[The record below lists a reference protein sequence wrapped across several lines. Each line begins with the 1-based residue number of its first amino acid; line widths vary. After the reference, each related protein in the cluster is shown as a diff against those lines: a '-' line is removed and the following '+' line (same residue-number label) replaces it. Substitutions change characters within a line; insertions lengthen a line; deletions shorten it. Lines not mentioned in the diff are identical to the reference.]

1 MKEIYGIISG
11 MEEIYK
17 KTVNENGICFCNKEE
32 LNMTNPK
39 DFDGERT
46 EFTWIPFY
54 EEIAKKLLEYKNKR
68 SQLIE
73 ILYSSLKEAGL
84 SSSMYKSDETEPLKN
99 IDPLTF
105 IGSFNRGNK
114 REDRIKLANIIA
126 GNLGLKNR
134 LSDNEQFLSIPILNS
149 QKSTLFFKHCPEEDY
164 DKLWNLFEKALSYS
178 FEKQGEFAE
187 SFDLALTVKGTA
199 QSYATMTCYW
209 INPYKILSVD
219 KNNTDLLEE
228 YGIKVPSQLSGKEYL
243 SLLNKVTEKIQDKEI
258 KEKSIPEFSLSA
270 WNNSKQIQGDIK
282 MPEQNNILQYINL
295 LKENRNLILHGAP
308 GTGKTFLAKKIAEG
322 MNAEIGFCQFHPS
335 YDYTDFVEGLRPV
348 KTDDASGI
356 GFERKDGVFKEF
368 CKKAVIASTVSTDN
382 NFFEGLDDNANV
394 WKVSL
399 EGTGDNPTRR
409 DCLANGYI
417 RIGWDEYGD
426 VDFEDFNDYT
436 KGGKTVLKAFVYG
449 MKPGDIVVSCFSEN
463 ETDAIGIITGDYEY
477 REEGGAYP
485 RYRTV
490 KWLVKDIRE
499 NIREKNN
506 NKALTLSSVYKL
518 SISVPDIIEIV
529 KKYLEPK
536 TKSNIQKPFVFII
549 DEINRGELSKIFGEL
564 FFSIDPGYRGLDEN
578 GKQKGIVNTQ
588 YQNLLTGTS
597 DIFANG
603 FFIPENVYII
613 GTMNDIDRSVESMD
627 FAMRR
632 RFIFKE
638 VTAEESAENMNIGE
652 EAKSRM
658 TRMNEAISKTEGL
671 NSSYFIGG
679 SYFLGVTDFDKLW
692 NLKLS
697 SLITEYL
704 RGMDDD
710 NSKYDRIK
718 DAYFGNE
725 TPNN

>member
-126 GNLGLKNR
+126 GKLGLKNR

-258 KEKSIPEFSLSA
+258 KEKSIPEFSLAA
-270 WNNSKQIQGDIK
+270 WNNSKQIQGDTK
-282 MPEQNNILQYINL
+282 MPEQNNISQYINL

-322 MNAEIGFCQFHPS
+322 MNAKIDFCQFHPS

-368 CKKAVIASTVSTDN
+368 CKMAILNQTGVERQGSDNFEEAWKSLVEKLDEVNVIDIPLLSGKGTFPIELNEYGTGLASRTYKTETRDEWIPGKSKFFNKDQLYNIYKGLPGTPAEGHDNYRKAVV
-382 NFFEGLDDNANV
+382 
-394 WKVSL
+394 KKMK
-399 EGTGDNPTRR
+399 
-409 DCLANGYI
+409 
-417 RIGWDEYGD
+417 
-426 VDFEDFNDYT
+426 EDFGLKDY
-436 KGGKTVLKAFVYG
+436 
-449 MKPGDIVVSCFSEN
+449 IE
-463 ETDAIGIITGDYEY
+463 
-477 REEGGAYP
+477 
-485 RYRTV
+485 
-490 KWLVKDIRE
+490 
-499 NIREKNN
+499 
-506 NKALTLSSVYKL
+506 
-518 SISVPDIIEIV
+518 IIEN
-529 KKYLEPK
+529 
-536 TKSNIQKPFVFII
+536 KSDSKNQKPFVFII

-564 FFSIDPGYRGLDEN
+564 FFSIDPGYRGLDED

-638 VTAEESAENMNIGE
+638 VTAEESAENMNLGE

-692 NLKLS
+692 DLKLS

>member
-1 MKEIYGIISG
+1 MKEVYGIISG

-126 GNLGLKNR
+126 GKLGLKNR

-209 INPYKILSVD
+209 INPYKILSAD

-258 KEKSIPEFSLSA
+258 KEKSIPEFSLAA
-270 WNNSKQIQGDIK
+270 WNNSKQIQGDTK
-282 MPEQNNILQYINL
+282 MPEQNNISQYINL

-322 MNAEIGFCQFHPS
+322 MNAKIGFCQFHPS

-368 CKKAVIASTVSTDN
+368 CKMAILNQTGVERQGSDNFEEAWKSLVEKLDEVNVIDIPLLSGKGTFPIELNEYGTGLASRTYKTETRDEWIPGKSKFFNKDQLYNIYKGLPGTPAEGHDNYRKAVV
-382 NFFEGLDDNANV
+382 
-394 WKVSL
+394 KKMK
-399 EGTGDNPTRR
+399 
-409 DCLANGYI
+409 
-417 RIGWDEYGD
+417 
-426 VDFEDFNDYT
+426 EDFGLKDY
-436 KGGKTVLKAFVYG
+436 
-449 MKPGDIVVSCFSEN
+449 IE
-463 ETDAIGIITGDYEY
+463 
-477 REEGGAYP
+477 
-485 RYRTV
+485 
-490 KWLVKDIRE
+490 
-499 NIREKNN
+499 
-506 NKALTLSSVYKL
+506 
-518 SISVPDIIEIV
+518 IIEN
-529 KKYLEPK
+529 
-536 TKSNIQKPFVFII
+536 KSDSKNQKPFVFII

-564 FFSIDPGYRGLDEN
+564 FFSIDPGYRGLDED

-638 VTAEESAENMNIGE
+638 VTAEESAENMNLGE

-692 NLKLS
+692 DLKLS

>member
-17 KTVNENGICFCNKEE
+17 KIVNENGICFCNKEE

-126 GNLGLKNR
+126 GKLGLKNR

-258 KEKSIPEFSLSA
+258 KEKSIPEFSLAA
-270 WNNSKQIQGDIK
+270 WNNSKQIQGDTK
-282 MPEQNNILQYINL
+282 MPEQNNISQYINL

-322 MNAEIGFCQFHPS
+322 MNAKIGFCQFHPS

-368 CKKAVIASTVSTDN
+368 CKMAILNQTGVERQGSDNFEEAWKSLVEKLDEVNVIDIPLLSGKGTFPIELNEYGTGLASRTYKTETRDEWIPGKSKFFNKDQLYNIYKRLPGTPAEGHDNYRKAVV
-382 NFFEGLDDNANV
+382 
-394 WKVSL
+394 KKMK
-399 EGTGDNPTRR
+399 
-409 DCLANGYI
+409 
-417 RIGWDEYGD
+417 
-426 VDFEDFNDYT
+426 EDFGLKDY
-436 KGGKTVLKAFVYG
+436 
-449 MKPGDIVVSCFSEN
+449 IE
-463 ETDAIGIITGDYEY
+463 
-477 REEGGAYP
+477 
-485 RYRTV
+485 
-490 KWLVKDIRE
+490 
-499 NIREKNN
+499 
-506 NKALTLSSVYKL
+506 
-518 SISVPDIIEIV
+518 IIEN
-529 KKYLEPK
+529 
-536 TKSNIQKPFVFII
+536 KSDSKNQKPFVFII

-564 FFSIDPGYRGLDEN
+564 FFSIDPGYRGLDED

-638 VTAEESAENMNIGE
+638 VTAEESAENMNLGE

-692 NLKLS
+692 DLKLS

>member
-17 KTVNENGICFCNKEE
+17 KTVNENGICFCNEEE
-32 LNMTNPK
+32 LNMTNPE
-39 DFDGERT
+39 DFRGERT

-126 GNLGLKNR
+126 GKLGLKNG

-219 KNNTDLLEE
+219 KNNTDLLSE
-228 YGIKVPSQLSGKEYL
+228 YGIKVPTQLSGKEYI
-243 SLLNKVTEKIQDKEI
+243 SILNQLKSKMSNKEI
-258 KEKSIPEFSLSA
+258 KEKSIPEFSLAA
-270 WNNSKQIQGDIK
+270 WNNTKQIQGDTK
-282 MPEQNNILQYINL
+282 MPEQNNISQYINL

-308 GTGKTFLAKKIAEG
+308 GTGKTFLAKKIAEA

-368 CKKAVIASTVSTDN
+368 CKKAILNQTGVERQGSDN
-382 NFFEGLDDNANV
+382 FEEAWGKL
-394 WKVSL
+394 L
-399 EGTGDNPTRR
+399 E
-409 DCLANGYI
+409 YI
-417 RIGWDEYGD
+417 RSEMS
-426 VDFEDFNDYT
+426 E
-436 KGGKTVLKAFVYG
+436 GK
-449 MKPGDIVVSCFSEN
+449 
-463 ETDAIGIITGDYEY
+463 
-477 REEGGAYP
+477 
-485 RYRTV
+485 
-490 KWLVKDIRE
+490 LVKIGNWDYS
-499 NIREKNN
+499 
-506 NKALTLSSVYKL
+506 LSSKDSLKYQ
-518 SISVPDIIEIV
+518 SVG
-529 KKYLEPK
+529 
-536 TKSNIQKPFVFII
+536 TKSNYSFTITKENVYLAYQNKKGRPSGLFQKEMIDIVTFMKERFTLTPYSENNIKQEKNFVFII

-564 FFSIDPGYRGLDEN
+564 FFSIDPGYRGSKGKVKTQYANMLDE
-578 GKQKGIVNTQ
+578 
-588 YQNLLTGTS
+588 
-597 DIFANG
+597 ANEFDDVLG
-603 FFIPENVYII
+603 VRDDYGWFFIPENVYII

-638 VTAEESAENMNIGE
+638 VTAEESAENMNLGE

-692 NLKLS
+692 DLKLS

>member
-1 MKEIYGIISG
+1 

-17 KTVNENGICFCNKEE
+17 KIVNENGICFCNKEE

-126 GNLGLKNR
+126 GKLGLKNR

-258 KEKSIPEFSLSA
+258 KEKSIPEFSLAA
-270 WNNSKQIQGDIK
+270 WNNSKQIQGDTK
-282 MPEQNNILQYINL
+282 MPEQNNISQYINL

-322 MNAEIGFCQFHPS
+322 MNAKIGFCQFHPS

-368 CKKAVIASTVSTDN
+368 CKMAILNQTGVERQGADNFEEAWKSLVEKLDEVNVIDIPLLSGKGTFPIELNEYGTGLASRTYKTETRDEWIPGKSKFFNKDQLYNIYKGLPGTPAEGHDNYRKAVV
-382 NFFEGLDDNANV
+382 
-394 WKVSL
+394 KKMK
-399 EGTGDNPTRR
+399 
-409 DCLANGYI
+409 
-417 RIGWDEYGD
+417 
-426 VDFEDFNDYT
+426 EDFGLKDY
-436 KGGKTVLKAFVYG
+436 
-449 MKPGDIVVSCFSEN
+449 IE
-463 ETDAIGIITGDYEY
+463 
-477 REEGGAYP
+477 
-485 RYRTV
+485 
-490 KWLVKDIRE
+490 
-499 NIREKNN
+499 
-506 NKALTLSSVYKL
+506 
-518 SISVPDIIEIV
+518 IIEN
-529 KKYLEPK
+529 
-536 TKSNIQKPFVFII
+536 KSDSKNQKPFVFII

-564 FFSIDPGYRGLDEN
+564 FFSIDPGYRGLDED

-638 VTAEESAENMNIGE
+638 VTAEESAENMNLGE

>member
-1 MKEIYGIISG
+1 

-17 KTVNENGICFCNKEE
+17 KIVNENGICFCNKEE

-46 EFTWIPFY
+46 EFTWILFY

-126 GNLGLKNR
+126 GKLGLKNR

-258 KEKSIPEFSLSA
+258 KEKSIPEFSLAA
-270 WNNSKQIQGDIK
+270 WNNSKQIQGDTK
-282 MPEQNNILQYINL
+282 MPEQNNISQYINL

-322 MNAEIGFCQFHPS
+322 MNAKIGFCQFHPS

-368 CKKAVIASTVSTDN
+368 CKMAILNQTGVERQGSDNFEEAWKSLVEKLDEVNVIDIPLLSGKGTFPIELNEYGTGLASRTYKTETRDEWIPGKSKFFNKDQLYNIYKGLPGTPAEGHDNYRKAVV
-382 NFFEGLDDNANV
+382 
-394 WKVSL
+394 KKMK
-399 EGTGDNPTRR
+399 
-409 DCLANGYI
+409 
-417 RIGWDEYGD
+417 
-426 VDFEDFNDYT
+426 EDFGLKDY
-436 KGGKTVLKAFVYG
+436 
-449 MKPGDIVVSCFSEN
+449 IE
-463 ETDAIGIITGDYEY
+463 
-477 REEGGAYP
+477 
-485 RYRTV
+485 
-490 KWLVKDIRE
+490 
-499 NIREKNN
+499 
-506 NKALTLSSVYKL
+506 
-518 SISVPDIIEIV
+518 IIEN
-529 KKYLEPK
+529 
-536 TKSNIQKPFVFII
+536 KSDSKNQKPFVFII

-564 FFSIDPGYRGLDEN
+564 FFSIDPGYRGLDED

-638 VTAEESAENMNIGE
+638 VTAEESAENMNLGE

-692 NLKLS
+692 DLKLS

>member
-1 MKEIYGIISG
+1 

-17 KTVNENGICFCNKEE
+17 KIVNENGICFCNKEE

-126 GNLGLKNR
+126 GKLGLKNR

-258 KEKSIPEFSLSA
+258 KEKSIPEFSLAA
-270 WNNSKQIQGDIK
+270 WNNSKQIQGDTK
-282 MPEQNNILQYINL
+282 MPEQNNISQYINL

-322 MNAEIGFCQFHPS
+322 MNAKIGFCQFHPS

-368 CKKAVIASTVSTDN
+368 CKMAILNQTGVERQGSDNFEEAWKSLVEKLDEVNVIDIPLLSGKGTFPIELNEYGTGLASRTYKTETRDEWIPGKSKFFNKDQLYNIYKGLPGTPAEGHDNYRKAVV
-382 NFFEGLDDNANV
+382 
-394 WKVSL
+394 KKMK
-399 EGTGDNPTRR
+399 
-409 DCLANGYI
+409 
-417 RIGWDEYGD
+417 
-426 VDFEDFNDYT
+426 EDFGLKDY
-436 KGGKTVLKAFVYG
+436 
-449 MKPGDIVVSCFSEN
+449 IE
-463 ETDAIGIITGDYEY
+463 
-477 REEGGAYP
+477 
-485 RYRTV
+485 
-490 KWLVKDIRE
+490 
-499 NIREKNN
+499 
-506 NKALTLSSVYKL
+506 
-518 SISVPDIIEIV
+518 IIEN
-529 KKYLEPK
+529 
-536 TKSNIQKPFVFII
+536 KSDSKNQKPFVFII

-564 FFSIDPGYRGLDEN
+564 FFSIDPGYRGLDED

-638 VTAEESAENMNIGE
+638 VTAEESAENMNLGE

-679 SYFLGVTDFDKLW
+679 SYFLGVTDFEKLW

>member
-1 MKEIYGIISG
+1 

-126 GNLGLKNR
+126 GKLGLKNR

-258 KEKSIPEFSLSA
+258 KEKSIPEFSLAA
-270 WNNSKQIQGDIK
+270 WNNSKQIQGDTK
-282 MPEQNNILQYINL
+282 MPEQNNISQYINL

-322 MNAEIGFCQFHPS
+322 MNAKIGFCQFHPS

-368 CKKAVIASTVSTDN
+368 CKMAILNQTGVERQVSDNFEEAWKSLVEKLDEVNVIDIPLLSGKGTFPIELNEYGTGLASRTYKTETRDEWIPGKSKFFNKDQLYNIYKGLPGTPAEGHDNYRKAVV
-382 NFFEGLDDNANV
+382 
-394 WKVSL
+394 KKMK
-399 EGTGDNPTRR
+399 
-409 DCLANGYI
+409 
-417 RIGWDEYGD
+417 
-426 VDFEDFNDYT
+426 EDFGLKDY
-436 KGGKTVLKAFVYG
+436 
-449 MKPGDIVVSCFSEN
+449 IE
-463 ETDAIGIITGDYEY
+463 
-477 REEGGAYP
+477 
-485 RYRTV
+485 
-490 KWLVKDIRE
+490 
-499 NIREKNN
+499 
-506 NKALTLSSVYKL
+506 
-518 SISVPDIIEIV
+518 IIEN
-529 KKYLEPK
+529 
-536 TKSNIQKPFVFII
+536 KSDSKNQKPFVFII

-564 FFSIDPGYRGLDEN
+564 FFSIDPGYRGLDED

-638 VTAEESAENMNIGE
+638 VTAEESAENMNLGE

-692 NLKLS
+692 DLKLS

>member
-1 MKEIYGIISG
+1 

-126 GNLGLKNR
+126 GKLGLKNR

-258 KEKSIPEFSLSA
+258 KEKSIPEFSLAA
-270 WNNSKQIQGDIK
+270 WNNSKQIQGDTK
-282 MPEQNNILQYINL
+282 MPEQNNISQYINL

-322 MNAEIGFCQFHPS
+322 MNAKIGFCQFHPS

-368 CKKAVIASTVSTDN
+368 CKMAILNQTGVERQGSDNFEEAWKSLVEKLDEVNVIDIPLLSGKGTFPIELNEYGTGLASRTYKTETRDEWIPRKSKFFNKDQLYNIYKGLPGTPAEGHDNYRKAVV
-382 NFFEGLDDNANV
+382 
-394 WKVSL
+394 KKMK
-399 EGTGDNPTRR
+399 
-409 DCLANGYI
+409 
-417 RIGWDEYGD
+417 
-426 VDFEDFNDYT
+426 EDFGLKDY
-436 KGGKTVLKAFVYG
+436 
-449 MKPGDIVVSCFSEN
+449 IE
-463 ETDAIGIITGDYEY
+463 
-477 REEGGAYP
+477 
-485 RYRTV
+485 
-490 KWLVKDIRE
+490 
-499 NIREKNN
+499 
-506 NKALTLSSVYKL
+506 
-518 SISVPDIIEIV
+518 IIEN
-529 KKYLEPK
+529 
-536 TKSNIQKPFVFII
+536 KSDSKNQKPFVFII

>member
-1 MKEIYGIISG
+1 MKEVYGIISG

-126 GNLGLKNR
+126 GKLGLKNR

-258 KEKSIPEFSLSA
+258 KEKSIPEFSLAA
-270 WNNSKQIQGDIK
+270 WNNSKQIQGDTK

-322 MNAEIGFCQFHPS
+322 MNAKIGFCQFHPS

-368 CKKAVIASTVSTDN
+368 CKMAILNQTGVERQGSDNFEEAWKSLVEKLDEVNVIDIPLLSGKGTFPIELNEYGTGLASRTYKTETRDEWIPGKSKFFNKDQLYNIYKGLPGTPAEGHDNYRKAVV
-382 NFFEGLDDNANV
+382 
-394 WKVSL
+394 KKMK
-399 EGTGDNPTRR
+399 
-409 DCLANGYI
+409 
-417 RIGWDEYGD
+417 
-426 VDFEDFNDYT
+426 EDFGLKDY
-436 KGGKTVLKAFVYG
+436 
-449 MKPGDIVVSCFSEN
+449 IE
-463 ETDAIGIITGDYEY
+463 
-477 REEGGAYP
+477 
-485 RYRTV
+485 
-490 KWLVKDIRE
+490 
-499 NIREKNN
+499 
-506 NKALTLSSVYKL
+506 
-518 SISVPDIIEIV
+518 IIEN
-529 KKYLEPK
+529 
-536 TKSNIQKPFVFII
+536 KSDSKNQKPFVFII

-564 FFSIDPGYRGLDEN
+564 FFSIDPGYRGLDED

-638 VTAEESAENMNIGE
+638 VTAEESAENMNLGE

-692 NLKLS
+692 DLKLS

>member
-17 KTVNENGICFCNKEE
+17 KIVNENGICFCNKEE

-126 GNLGLKNR
+126 GKLGLKNR

-243 SLLNKVTEKIQDKEI
+243 SLLNKVTEKIQDNEI
-258 KEKSIPEFSLSA
+258 KEKSIPEFSLAA
-270 WNNSKQIQGDIK
+270 WNNTKQIQGDTK
-282 MPEQNNILQYINL
+282 MPEQNNISQYINL

-322 MNAEIGFCQFHPS
+322 MNAKIGFCQFHPS

-368 CKKAVIASTVSTDN
+368 CKMAILNQTGVERQGSDNFEEAWKSLVEKLDEVNVIDIPLLSGKGTFPIELNEYGTGLASRTYKTETRDEWIPGKSKFFNKDQLYNIYKGLPGTPAEGHDNYRKAVV
-382 NFFEGLDDNANV
+382 
-394 WKVSL
+394 KKMK
-399 EGTGDNPTRR
+399 
-409 DCLANGYI
+409 
-417 RIGWDEYGD
+417 
-426 VDFEDFNDYT
+426 EDFGLKDY
-436 KGGKTVLKAFVYG
+436 
-449 MKPGDIVVSCFSEN
+449 IE
-463 ETDAIGIITGDYEY
+463 
-477 REEGGAYP
+477 
-485 RYRTV
+485 
-490 KWLVKDIRE
+490 
-499 NIREKNN
+499 
-506 NKALTLSSVYKL
+506 
-518 SISVPDIIEIV
+518 IIEN
-529 KKYLEPK
+529 
-536 TKSNIQKPFVFII
+536 KSDSKNQKPFVFII

-564 FFSIDPGYRGLDEN
+564 FFSIDPGYRGLDED

-638 VTAEESAENMNIGE
+638 VTAEESAENMNLGE

-692 NLKLS
+692 DLKLS

>member
-17 KTVNENGICFCNKEE
+17 KIVNENGICFCNKEE

-126 GNLGLKNR
+126 GKLGLKNR

-258 KEKSIPEFSLSA
+258 KEKSIPEFSLAA
-270 WNNSKQIQGDIK
+270 WNNSKQIQGDTK
-282 MPEQNNILQYINL
+282 MPEQNNISQYINL

-322 MNAEIGFCQFHPS
+322 MNAKIGFCQFHPS

-368 CKKAVIASTVSTDN
+368 CKMAILNQTGVERQGSDNFEEAWKSLVEKLDEVNVIDIPLLSGKGTFPIELNEYGTGLASRTYKTETRDEWIPGKSKFFNKDQLYNIYKGLPGTPAEGHDNYRKAVV
-382 NFFEGLDDNANV
+382 
-394 WKVSL
+394 KKMK
-399 EGTGDNPTRR
+399 
-409 DCLANGYI
+409 
-417 RIGWDEYGD
+417 
-426 VDFEDFNDYT
+426 EDFGLKDY
-436 KGGKTVLKAFVYG
+436 
-449 MKPGDIVVSCFSEN
+449 IE
-463 ETDAIGIITGDYEY
+463 
-477 REEGGAYP
+477 
-485 RYRTV
+485 
-490 KWLVKDIRE
+490 
-499 NIREKNN
+499 
-506 NKALTLSSVYKL
+506 
-518 SISVPDIIEIV
+518 IIEN
-529 KKYLEPK
+529 
-536 TKSNIQKPFVFII
+536 KSDSKNQKPFVFII

-564 FFSIDPGYRGLDEN
+564 FFSIDPGYRGLDED

>member
-17 KTVNENGICFCNKEE
+17 KIVNENGICFCNKEE

-126 GNLGLKNR
+126 GKLGLKNR

-258 KEKSIPEFSLSA
+258 KEKSIPEFSLAA
-270 WNNSKQIQGDIK
+270 WNNSKQIQGDTK
-282 MPEQNNILQYINL
+282 MPEQNNISQYINL

-322 MNAEIGFCQFHPS
+322 MNAKIGFCQFHPS

-368 CKKAVIASTVSTDN
+368 CKMAILNQTGVERQGSDN
-382 NFFEGLDDNANV
+382 FEEAWGKL
-394 WKVSL
+394 L
-399 EGTGDNPTRR
+399 E
-409 DCLANGYI
+409 YI
-417 RIGWDEYGD
+417 RSEMS
-426 VDFEDFNDYT
+426 E
-436 KGGKTVLKAFVYG
+436 GK
-449 MKPGDIVVSCFSEN
+449 
-463 ETDAIGIITGDYEY
+463 
-477 REEGGAYP
+477 
-485 RYRTV
+485 
-490 KWLVKDIRE
+490 LVKIGNWDYS
-499 NIREKNN
+499 
-506 NKALTLSSVYKL
+506 LSSKDSLKYQ
-518 SISVPDIIEIV
+518 SVG
-529 KKYLEPK
+529 
-536 TKSNIQKPFVFII
+536 TKSNYSFTITKENVYLAYQNKKGRPSGLFQKEMIDIVTFMKERFTLTPYSENNIKQEKNFVFII

-564 FFSIDPGYRGLDEN
+564 FFSIDPGYRGSKGKVKTQYANMLDE
-578 GKQKGIVNTQ
+578 
-588 YQNLLTGTS
+588 
-597 DIFANG
+597 ANEFDDVLG
-603 FFIPENVYII
+603 VRDDYGWFFIPENVYII

-638 VTAEESAENMNIGE
+638 VTAEESAENMNLGE

>member
-1 MKEIYGIISG
+1 

-126 GNLGLKNR
+126 GKLGLKNR

-258 KEKSIPEFSLSA
+258 KEKSIPEFSLAA
-270 WNNSKQIQGDIK
+270 WNNSKQIQGDTK
-282 MPEQNNILQYINL
+282 MPEQNNISQYINL

-322 MNAEIGFCQFHPS
+322 MNAKIGFCQFHPS

-368 CKKAVIASTVSTDN
+368 CKMAILNQTGVERQGSDN
-382 NFFEGLDDNANV
+382 F
-394 WKVSL
+394 
-399 EGTGDNPTRR
+399 
-409 DCLANGYI
+409 
-417 RIGWDEYGD
+417 
-426 VDFEDFNDYT
+426 
-436 KGGKTVLKAFVYG
+436 
-449 MKPGDIVVSCFSEN
+449 
-463 ETDAIGIITGDYEY
+463 
-477 REEGGAYP
+477 
-485 RYRTV
+485 
-490 KWLVKDIRE
+490 
-499 NIREKNN
+499 
-506 NKALTLSSVYKL
+506 
-518 SISVPDIIEIV
+518 
-529 KKYLEPK
+529 
-536 TKSNIQKPFVFII
+536 
-549 DEINRGELSKIFGEL
+549 
-564 FFSIDPGYRGLDEN
+564 
-578 GKQKGIVNTQ
+578 
-588 YQNLLTGTS
+588 
-597 DIFANG
+597 
-603 FFIPENVYII
+603 
-613 GTMNDIDRSVESMD
+613 
-627 FAMRR
+627 
-632 RFIFKE
+632 
-638 VTAEESAENMNIGE
+638 E
-652 EAKSRM
+652 EA
-658 TRMNEAISKTEGL
+658 
-671 NSSYFIGG
+671 
-679 SYFLGVTDFDKLW
+679 W
-692 NLKLS
+692 N
-697 SLITEYL
+697 
-704 RGMDDD
+704 GD
-710 NSKYDRIK
+710 
-718 DAYFGNE
+718 
-725 TPNN
+725 

>member
-17 KTVNENGICFCNKEE
+17 KIVNENGICFCNKEE

-126 GNLGLKNR
+126 GKLGLKNR

-258 KEKSIPEFSLSA
+258 KEKSIPEFSLAA
-270 WNNSKQIQGDIK
+270 WNNSKQIQGDTK
-282 MPEQNNILQYINL
+282 MPEQNNISQYINL

-322 MNAEIGFCQFHPS
+322 MNAKIGFCQFHPS

-368 CKKAVIASTVSTDN
+368 CKMAILNQTGVERQGSDNFEEAWKSLVEKLDEVNVIDIPLLSGKGTFPIELNEYGTGLASRTYKTETRDEWIPGKSKFFNKDQLYNIYKGLPGTPAEGHDNYRKAVV
-382 NFFEGLDDNANV
+382 
-394 WKVSL
+394 KKMK
-399 EGTGDNPTRR
+399 
-409 DCLANGYI
+409 
-417 RIGWDEYGD
+417 
-426 VDFEDFNDYT
+426 EDFGLKDY
-436 KGGKTVLKAFVYG
+436 
-449 MKPGDIVVSCFSEN
+449 IE
-463 ETDAIGIITGDYEY
+463 
-477 REEGGAYP
+477 
-485 RYRTV
+485 
-490 KWLVKDIRE
+490 
-499 NIREKNN
+499 
-506 NKALTLSSVYKL
+506 
-518 SISVPDIIEIV
+518 IIEN
-529 KKYLEPK
+529 
-536 TKSNIQKPFVFII
+536 KSDSKNQKPFVFII

-564 FFSIDPGYRGLDEN
+564 FFSIDPGYRGLDED

-638 VTAEESAENMNIGE
+638 VTAEESAENMNLGE

-679 SYFLGVTDFDKLW
+679 SYFLGVPDFDKLW
-692 NLKLS
+692 DLKLS

>member
-17 KTVNENGICFCNKEE
+17 KIVNENGICFCNKEE

-126 GNLGLKNR
+126 GKLGLKNR

-243 SLLNKVTEKIQDKEI
+243 SLLNKVTEKIQDNEI

-322 MNAEIGFCQFHPS
+322 MNAKIGFCQFHPS

-368 CKKAVIASTVSTDN
+368 CKMAILNQTGVERQGSDN
-382 NFFEGLDDNANV
+382 FEEAWGKL
-394 WKVSL
+394 L
-399 EGTGDNPTRR
+399 E
-409 DCLANGYI
+409 YI
-417 RIGWDEYGD
+417 RSEMS
-426 VDFEDFNDYT
+426 E
-436 KGGKTVLKAFVYG
+436 GK
-449 MKPGDIVVSCFSEN
+449 
-463 ETDAIGIITGDYEY
+463 
-477 REEGGAYP
+477 
-485 RYRTV
+485 
-490 KWLVKDIRE
+490 LVKIGNWDYS
-499 NIREKNN
+499 
-506 NKALTLSSVYKL
+506 LSSKDSLKYQ
-518 SISVPDIIEIV
+518 SVG
-529 KKYLEPK
+529 
-536 TKSNIQKPFVFII
+536 TKSNYSFTITKENVYLAYQNKKGRPSGLFQKEMIDIVTFMKERFTLTPYSENNIKQEKNFVFII

-564 FFSIDPGYRGLDEN
+564 FFSIDPGYRGSKGKVKTQYANMLDE
-578 GKQKGIVNTQ
+578 
-588 YQNLLTGTS
+588 
-597 DIFANG
+597 ANEFDDVLG
-603 FFIPENVYII
+603 VRDDYGWFFIPENVYII

-638 VTAEESAENMNIGE
+638 VTAEESAENMNLGE

-692 NLKLS
+692 DLKLS

>member
-1 MKEIYGIISG
+1 

-126 GNLGLKNR
+126 GKLGLKNR

-209 INPYKILSVD
+209 INPYKILSAD

-258 KEKSIPEFSLSA
+258 KEKSIPEFSLAA
-270 WNNSKQIQGDIK
+270 WNNSKQIQGDTK
-282 MPEQNNILQYINL
+282 MPEQNNISQYINL

-322 MNAEIGFCQFHPS
+322 MNAKIGFCQFHPS

-368 CKKAVIASTVSTDN
+368 CKMAILNQTGVERQGSDNFEEAWKSLVEKLDEVNVIDIPLLSGKGTFPIELNEYGTGLASRTYKTETRDEWIPGKSKFFNKDQLYNIYKGLPGTPAEGHDNYRKAVV
-382 NFFEGLDDNANV
+382 
-394 WKVSL
+394 KKMK
-399 EGTGDNPTRR
+399 
-409 DCLANGYI
+409 
-417 RIGWDEYGD
+417 
-426 VDFEDFNDYT
+426 EDFGLKDY
-436 KGGKTVLKAFVYG
+436 
-449 MKPGDIVVSCFSEN
+449 IE
-463 ETDAIGIITGDYEY
+463 
-477 REEGGAYP
+477 
-485 RYRTV
+485 
-490 KWLVKDIRE
+490 
-499 NIREKNN
+499 
-506 NKALTLSSVYKL
+506 
-518 SISVPDIIEIV
+518 IIEN
-529 KKYLEPK
+529 
-536 TKSNIQKPFVFII
+536 KSDSKNQKPFVFII

-564 FFSIDPGYRGLDEN
+564 FFSIDPGYRGLDED

-638 VTAEESAENMNIGE
+638 VTAEESAENMNLGE

-692 NLKLS
+692 DLKLS

>member
-1 MKEIYGIISG
+1 

-17 KTVNENGICFCNKEE
+17 KIVNENGICFCNKEE

-126 GNLGLKNR
+126 GKLGLKNR

-258 KEKSIPEFSLSA
+258 KEKSIPEFSLAA
-270 WNNSKQIQGDIK
+270 WNNSKQIQGDTK
-282 MPEQNNILQYINL
+282 MPEQNNISQYINL

-322 MNAEIGFCQFHPS
+322 MNAKIGFCQFHPS

-368 CKKAVIASTVSTDN
+368 CKMAILNQTGVERQGSDN
-382 NFFEGLDDNANV
+382 FEEAWGKL
-394 WKVSL
+394 L
-399 EGTGDNPTRR
+399 E
-409 DCLANGYI
+409 YI
-417 RIGWDEYGD
+417 RSEMS
-426 VDFEDFNDYT
+426 E
-436 KGGKTVLKAFVYG
+436 GK
-449 MKPGDIVVSCFSEN
+449 
-463 ETDAIGIITGDYEY
+463 
-477 REEGGAYP
+477 
-485 RYRTV
+485 
-490 KWLVKDIRE
+490 LVKIGNWDYS
-499 NIREKNN
+499 
-506 NKALTLSSVYKL
+506 LSSKDSLKYQ
-518 SISVPDIIEIV
+518 SVG
-529 KKYLEPK
+529 
-536 TKSNIQKPFVFII
+536 TKSNYSFTITKENVYLAYQNKKGRPSGLFQKEMIDIVTFMKERFTLTPYSENNIKQEKNFVFII

-564 FFSIDPGYRGLDEN
+564 FFSIDPGYRGSKGKVKTQYANMLDE
-578 GKQKGIVNTQ
+578 
-588 YQNLLTGTS
+588 
-597 DIFANG
+597 ANEFDDVLG
-603 FFIPENVYII
+603 VRDDYGWFFIPENVYII

-638 VTAEESAENMNIGE
+638 VTAEESAENMNLGE

>member
-126 GNLGLKNR
+126 GKLGLKNR

-258 KEKSIPEFSLSA
+258 KEKSIPEFSLAA
-270 WNNSKQIQGDIK
+270 WNNSKQIQGDTK
-282 MPEQNNILQYINL
+282 MPEQKNISQYINL

-322 MNAEIGFCQFHPS
+322 MNAKIGFCQFHPS

-368 CKKAVIASTVSTDN
+368 CKKAILNQTGVEKQGSDNFEEAWKSLVEKLDEVNVIDIPLLSGKGTFPIELN
-382 NFFEGLDDNANV
+382 EY
-394 WKVSL
+394 
-399 EGTGDNPTRR
+399 GTGLASRTYKTETRDEWIPGKSKFFNKDQLYNIYKGLPGTPAEGHDNYRK
-409 DCLANGYI
+409 A
-417 RIGWDEYGD
+417 
-426 VDFEDFNDYT
+426 VVKKMKEDFGLKDY
-436 KGGKTVLKAFVYG
+436 
-449 MKPGDIVVSCFSEN
+449 IE
-463 ETDAIGIITGDYEY
+463 
-477 REEGGAYP
+477 
-485 RYRTV
+485 
-490 KWLVKDIRE
+490 
-499 NIREKNN
+499 
-506 NKALTLSSVYKL
+506 
-518 SISVPDIIEIV
+518 IIEN
-529 KKYLEPK
+529 
-536 TKSNIQKPFVFII
+536 KSDSKNQKPFVFII

-564 FFSIDPGYRGLDEN
+564 FFSIDPGYRGLDED

-638 VTAEESAENMNIGE
+638 VTAEESAENMNLGE

-692 NLKLS
+692 DLKLS

-704 RGMDDD
+704 RGMDND

>member
-126 GNLGLKNR
+126 GKLGLKNR

-258 KEKSIPEFSLSA
+258 KEKSIPEFSLAA
-270 WNNSKQIQGDIK
+270 WNNSKQIQGDTK
-282 MPEQNNILQYINL
+282 MPEQNNISQYINL

-322 MNAEIGFCQFHPS
+322 MNAKIGFCQFHPS

-368 CKKAVIASTVSTDN
+368 CKMAILNQTGVERQGSDNFEEAWKSLVEKLDEVNVIDIPLLSGKGTFPIELNEYGTGLASRTYKTETRDEWIPGKSKFFNKDQLYNIYKGLPGTPAEGHDNYRKAVV
-382 NFFEGLDDNANV
+382 
-394 WKVSL
+394 KKMK
-399 EGTGDNPTRR
+399 
-409 DCLANGYI
+409 
-417 RIGWDEYGD
+417 
-426 VDFEDFNDYT
+426 EDFGLKDY
-436 KGGKTVLKAFVYG
+436 
-449 MKPGDIVVSCFSEN
+449 IE
-463 ETDAIGIITGDYEY
+463 
-477 REEGGAYP
+477 
-485 RYRTV
+485 
-490 KWLVKDIRE
+490 
-499 NIREKNN
+499 
-506 NKALTLSSVYKL
+506 
-518 SISVPDIIEIV
+518 IIEN
-529 KKYLEPK
+529 
-536 TKSNIQKPFVFII
+536 KSDSKNQKPFVFII

-564 FFSIDPGYRGLDEN
+564 FFSIDPGYRGLDED

-638 VTAEESAENMNIGE
+638 VTAEESAENMNLGE

-692 NLKLS
+692 DLKLS

>member
-1 MKEIYGIISG
+1 

-126 GNLGLKNR
+126 GKLGLKNR

-258 KEKSIPEFSLSA
+258 KEKSIPEFSLAA
-270 WNNSKQIQGDIK
+270 WNNSKQIQGDTK
-282 MPEQNNILQYINL
+282 MPEQNNISQYINL

-322 MNAEIGFCQFHPS
+322 MNAKIGFCQFHPS

-368 CKKAVIASTVSTDN
+368 CKMAILNQTGVERQGSDNFEEAWKSLVEKLDEVNVIDIPLLSGKGTFPIELNEYGTGLASRTYKTETRDEWIPGKSKFFNKDQLYNIYKGLPGTPAEGHDNYWKAVV
-382 NFFEGLDDNANV
+382 
-394 WKVSL
+394 KKMK
-399 EGTGDNPTRR
+399 
-409 DCLANGYI
+409 
-417 RIGWDEYGD
+417 
-426 VDFEDFNDYT
+426 EDFGLKDY
-436 KGGKTVLKAFVYG
+436 
-449 MKPGDIVVSCFSEN
+449 IE
-463 ETDAIGIITGDYEY
+463 
-477 REEGGAYP
+477 
-485 RYRTV
+485 
-490 KWLVKDIRE
+490 
-499 NIREKNN
+499 
-506 NKALTLSSVYKL
+506 
-518 SISVPDIIEIV
+518 IIEN
-529 KKYLEPK
+529 
-536 TKSNIQKPFVFII
+536 KSDSKNQKPFVFII

-564 FFSIDPGYRGLDEN
+564 FFSIDPGYRGLDED

-638 VTAEESAENMNIGE
+638 VTAEESAENMNLGE

-692 NLKLS
+692 DLKLS

>member
-1 MKEIYGIISG
+1 

-17 KTVNENGICFCNKEE
+17 KIVNENGICFCNKEE

-126 GNLGLKNR
+126 GKLGLKNR

-258 KEKSIPEFSLSA
+258 KEKSIPEFSLAA
-270 WNNSKQIQGDIK
+270 WNNSKQIQGDTK
-282 MPEQNNILQYINL
+282 MPEQNNISQYINL

-322 MNAEIGFCQFHPS
+322 MNAKIGFCQFHPS

-368 CKKAVIASTVSTDN
+368 CKKAILNQTGVEKQGSDNFEEAWKSLVEKLDEVNVIDIPLLSGKGTFPIELN
-382 NFFEGLDDNANV
+382 EY
-394 WKVSL
+394 
-399 EGTGDNPTRR
+399 GTGLASRTYKTETRDEWIPGKSKFFNKDQLYNIYKGLPGTPAEGHDNYRK
-409 DCLANGYI
+409 A
-417 RIGWDEYGD
+417 
-426 VDFEDFNDYT
+426 VVKKMKEDFGLKDY
-436 KGGKTVLKAFVYG
+436 
-449 MKPGDIVVSCFSEN
+449 IE
-463 ETDAIGIITGDYEY
+463 
-477 REEGGAYP
+477 
-485 RYRTV
+485 
-490 KWLVKDIRE
+490 
-499 NIREKNN
+499 
-506 NKALTLSSVYKL
+506 
-518 SISVPDIIEIV
+518 IIEN
-529 KKYLEPK
+529 
-536 TKSNIQKPFVFII
+536 KSDSKNQKPFVFII

-564 FFSIDPGYRGLDEN
+564 FFSIDPGYRGLDED

-638 VTAEESAENMNIGE
+638 VTAEESAENMNLGE

-692 NLKLS
+692 DLKLS

>member
-1 MKEIYGIISG
+1 

-126 GNLGLKNR
+126 GKLGLKNR

-258 KEKSIPEFSLSA
+258 KEKSIPEFSLAA
-270 WNNSKQIQGDIK
+270 WNNSKQIQGDTK
-282 MPEQNNILQYINL
+282 MPEQNNISQYINL

-322 MNAEIGFCQFHPS
+322 MNAKIGFCQFYPS
-335 YDYTDFVEGLRPV
+335 YDYTDFVGGLRPV

-368 CKKAVIASTVSTDN
+368 CKMAILNQTGVERQGSDNFEEAWKSLVEKLDEVNVIDIPLLSGKGTFPIELNEYGTGLASRTYKTETRDEWIPGKSKFFNKDQLYNIYKGLPGTPAEGHDNYRKAVV
-382 NFFEGLDDNANV
+382 
-394 WKVSL
+394 KKMK
-399 EGTGDNPTRR
+399 
-409 DCLANGYI
+409 
-417 RIGWDEYGD
+417 
-426 VDFEDFNDYT
+426 EDFGLKDY
-436 KGGKTVLKAFVYG
+436 
-449 MKPGDIVVSCFSEN
+449 IE
-463 ETDAIGIITGDYEY
+463 
-477 REEGGAYP
+477 
-485 RYRTV
+485 
-490 KWLVKDIRE
+490 
-499 NIREKNN
+499 
-506 NKALTLSSVYKL
+506 
-518 SISVPDIIEIV
+518 IIEN
-529 KKYLEPK
+529 
-536 TKSNIQKPFVFII
+536 KSDSKNQKPFVFII

-564 FFSIDPGYRGLDEN
+564 FFSIDPGYRGLDED

-638 VTAEESAENMNIGE
+638 VTAEESAENMNLGE

-692 NLKLS
+692 DLKLS

>member
-126 GNLGLKNR
+126 GKLGLKNR

-258 KEKSIPEFSLSA
+258 KEKSIPEFSLAA
-270 WNNSKQIQGDIK
+270 WNNSKQIQGDTK
-282 MPEQNNILQYINL
+282 MPEQNNISQYINL

-322 MNAEIGFCQFHPS
+322 MNAKIGFCQFHPS

-368 CKKAVIASTVSTDN
+368 CKMAILNQTGVERQGSDNFEEAWKSLVEKLDEVNVIDIPLLSGKGTFPIELNEYGTGLASRTYKTETRDEWIPGKSKFFNKDQLYNIYKGLPGTPAEGHDNYRKAVV
-382 NFFEGLDDNANV
+382 
-394 WKVSL
+394 KKMK
-399 EGTGDNPTRR
+399 
-409 DCLANGYI
+409 
-417 RIGWDEYGD
+417 
-426 VDFEDFNDYT
+426 EDFGLKDY
-436 KGGKTVLKAFVYG
+436 
-449 MKPGDIVVSCFSEN
+449 IE
-463 ETDAIGIITGDYEY
+463 
-477 REEGGAYP
+477 
-485 RYRTV
+485 
-490 KWLVKDIRE
+490 
-499 NIREKNN
+499 
-506 NKALTLSSVYKL
+506 
-518 SISVPDIIEIV
+518 IIEN
-529 KKYLEPK
+529 
-536 TKSNIQKPFVFII
+536 KSDSKNQKPFVFII

-564 FFSIDPGYRGLDEN
+564 FFSIDPGYRGLDED

-638 VTAEESAENMNIGE
+638 VTAEESAENMNLGE

-671 NSSYFIGG
+671 NSSYCIGG

-692 NLKLS
+692 DLKLS

>member
-1 MKEIYGIISG
+1 

-126 GNLGLKNR
+126 GKLGLKNG

-219 KNNTDLLEE
+219 KNNTDLLSE
-228 YGIKVPSQLSGKEYL
+228 YGIKVPTQLSGKEYI
-243 SLLNKVTEKIQDKEI
+243 SILNQLKSKMSNKEI
-258 KEKSIPEFSLSA
+258 KEKSIPEFSLAA
-270 WNNSKQIQGDIK
+270 WNNTKQIQGDTK
-282 MPEQNNILQYINL
+282 MPEQNNISQYINL

-308 GTGKTFLAKKIAEG
+308 GTGKTFLAKKIAEA

-368 CKKAVIASTVSTDN
+368 CKMAILNQTGVERQGSDNFEEAWKSLVEKLDEVNVIDIPLLSGKGTFPIELNEYGTGLASRTYKTETRDEWIPGKSKFFNKDQLYNIYKGLPGTPAEGHDNYRKAVV
-382 NFFEGLDDNANV
+382 
-394 WKVSL
+394 KKMK
-399 EGTGDNPTRR
+399 
-409 DCLANGYI
+409 
-417 RIGWDEYGD
+417 
-426 VDFEDFNDYT
+426 EDFGLKDY
-436 KGGKTVLKAFVYG
+436 
-449 MKPGDIVVSCFSEN
+449 IE
-463 ETDAIGIITGDYEY
+463 
-477 REEGGAYP
+477 
-485 RYRTV
+485 
-490 KWLVKDIRE
+490 
-499 NIREKNN
+499 
-506 NKALTLSSVYKL
+506 
-518 SISVPDIIEIV
+518 IIEN
-529 KKYLEPK
+529 
-536 TKSNIQKPFVFII
+536 KSDSKNQKPFVFII

-564 FFSIDPGYRGLDEN
+564 FFSIDPGYRGLDED

-638 VTAEESAENMNIGE
+638 VTAEESAENMNLGE

-692 NLKLS
+692 DLKLS

>member
-1 MKEIYGIISG
+1 

-126 GNLGLKNR
+126 GKLGLKNR

-258 KEKSIPEFSLSA
+258 KEKSIPEFSLAA
-270 WNNSKQIQGDIK
+270 WNNSKQIQGDTK
-282 MPEQNNILQYINL
+282 MPEQNNISQYINL

-322 MNAEIGFCQFHPS
+322 MNAKIGFCQFHPS

-368 CKKAVIASTVSTDN
+368 CKMAILNQTGVERQGSDNFEEAWKSLVEKLDEVNVIDIPLLSGKGTFPIELNEYGTGLASRTYKTETRDEWIPGKSKFFNKDQLYNIYKGLPGTPAEGHDNYRKAVV
-382 NFFEGLDDNANV
+382 
-394 WKVSL
+394 KKMK
-399 EGTGDNPTRR
+399 
-409 DCLANGYI
+409 
-417 RIGWDEYGD
+417 
-426 VDFEDFNDYT
+426 EDFGLKDY
-436 KGGKTVLKAFVYG
+436 
-449 MKPGDIVVSCFSEN
+449 IE
-463 ETDAIGIITGDYEY
+463 
-477 REEGGAYP
+477 
-485 RYRTV
+485 
-490 KWLVKDIRE
+490 
-499 NIREKNN
+499 
-506 NKALTLSSVYKL
+506 
-518 SISVPDIIEIV
+518 IIEN
-529 KKYLEPK
+529 
-536 TKSNIQKPFVFII
+536 KSDSKNQKPFVFII

-564 FFSIDPGYRGLDEN
+564 FFSINPGYRGLDED

-638 VTAEESAENMNIGE
+638 VTAEESAENMNLGE

-692 NLKLS
+692 DLKLS

>member
-1 MKEIYGIISG
+1 

-126 GNLGLKNR
+126 GKLGLKNR

-258 KEKSIPEFSLSA
+258 KEKSIPEFSLAA
-270 WNNSKQIQGDIK
+270 WNNTKQIQGDTK
-282 MPEQNNILQYINL
+282 MPEQNNISQYINL

-322 MNAEIGFCQFHPS
+322 MNAKIGFCQFHPS

-368 CKKAVIASTVSTDN
+368 CKMAILNQTGVERQGSDNFEEAWKSLVEKLDEVNVIDIPLLSGKGTFPIELNEYGTGLASRTYKTETRDEWIPGKSKFFNKDQLYNIYKGLPGTPAEGHDNYRKAVV
-382 NFFEGLDDNANV
+382 
-394 WKVSL
+394 KKMK
-399 EGTGDNPTRR
+399 
-409 DCLANGYI
+409 
-417 RIGWDEYGD
+417 
-426 VDFEDFNDYT
+426 EDFGLKDY
-436 KGGKTVLKAFVYG
+436 
-449 MKPGDIVVSCFSEN
+449 IE
-463 ETDAIGIITGDYEY
+463 
-477 REEGGAYP
+477 
-485 RYRTV
+485 
-490 KWLVKDIRE
+490 
-499 NIREKNN
+499 
-506 NKALTLSSVYKL
+506 
-518 SISVPDIIEIV
+518 IIEN
-529 KKYLEPK
+529 
-536 TKSNIQKPFVFII
+536 KSDSKNQKPFVFII

-564 FFSIDPGYRGLDEN
+564 FFSIDPGYRGLDED

-638 VTAEESAENMNIGE
+638 VTAEESAENMNLGE

>member
-1 MKEIYGIISG
+1 

-17 KTVNENGICFCNKEE
+17 KIVNENGICFCNKEE

-126 GNLGLKNR
+126 GKLGLKNR

-228 YGIKVPSQLSGKEYL
+228 YGIKVPSQFSGKEYL

-258 KEKSIPEFSLSA
+258 KEKSIPEFSLAA
-270 WNNSKQIQGDIK
+270 WNNSKQIQGDTK
-282 MPEQNNILQYINL
+282 MPEQNNISQYINL

-322 MNAEIGFCQFHPS
+322 MNAKIGFCQFHPS

-368 CKKAVIASTVSTDN
+368 CKMAILNQTGVERQGSDNFEEAWKSLVEKLDEVNVIDIPLLSGKGTFPIELNEYGTGLASRTYKTETRDEWIPGKSKFFNKDQLYNIYKGLPGTPAEGHDNYRKAVV
-382 NFFEGLDDNANV
+382 
-394 WKVSL
+394 KKMK
-399 EGTGDNPTRR
+399 
-409 DCLANGYI
+409 
-417 RIGWDEYGD
+417 
-426 VDFEDFNDYT
+426 EDFGLKDY
-436 KGGKTVLKAFVYG
+436 
-449 MKPGDIVVSCFSEN
+449 IE
-463 ETDAIGIITGDYEY
+463 
-477 REEGGAYP
+477 
-485 RYRTV
+485 
-490 KWLVKDIRE
+490 
-499 NIREKNN
+499 
-506 NKALTLSSVYKL
+506 
-518 SISVPDIIEIV
+518 IIEN
-529 KKYLEPK
+529 
-536 TKSNIQKPFVFII
+536 KSDSKNQKPFVFII

-564 FFSIDPGYRGLDEN
+564 FFSIDPGYRGLDED

-638 VTAEESAENMNIGE
+638 VTAEESAENMNLGE

-692 NLKLS
+692 DLKLS

>member
-1 MKEIYGIISG
+1 

-73 ILYSSLKEAGL
+73 ILYSSLKEASL

-126 GNLGLKNR
+126 GKLGLKNR

-258 KEKSIPEFSLSA
+258 KEKSIPEFSLAA
-270 WNNSKQIQGDIK
+270 WNNSKQIQGDTK
-282 MPEQNNILQYINL
+282 MPEQNNISQYINL

-322 MNAEIGFCQFHPS
+322 MNAKIGFCQFHPS

-368 CKKAVIASTVSTDN
+368 CKMAILNQTGVERQGSDNFEEAWKSLVEKLDEVNVIDIPLLSGKGTFPIELNEYGTGLASRTYKTETRDEWIPGKSKFFNKDQLYNIYKGLPGTPAEGHDNYRKAVV
-382 NFFEGLDDNANV
+382 
-394 WKVSL
+394 KKMK
-399 EGTGDNPTRR
+399 
-409 DCLANGYI
+409 
-417 RIGWDEYGD
+417 
-426 VDFEDFNDYT
+426 EDFGLKDY
-436 KGGKTVLKAFVYG
+436 
-449 MKPGDIVVSCFSEN
+449 IE
-463 ETDAIGIITGDYEY
+463 
-477 REEGGAYP
+477 
-485 RYRTV
+485 
-490 KWLVKDIRE
+490 
-499 NIREKNN
+499 
-506 NKALTLSSVYKL
+506 
-518 SISVPDIIEIV
+518 IIEN
-529 KKYLEPK
+529 
-536 TKSNIQKPFVFII
+536 KSDSKNQKPFVFII

-564 FFSIDPGYRGLDEN
+564 FFSIDPGYRGLDED

-638 VTAEESAENMNIGE
+638 VTAEESAENMNLGE

-692 NLKLS
+692 DLKLS

>member
-1 MKEIYGIISG
+1 MKEVYGIISG

-17 KTVNENGICFCNKEE
+17 KIVNENGICFCNKEE

-126 GNLGLKNR
+126 GKLGLKNR

-258 KEKSIPEFSLSA
+258 KEKSIPEFSLAA
-270 WNNSKQIQGDIK
+270 WNNSKQIQGDTK
-282 MPEQNNILQYINL
+282 MPEQNNISQYINL

-322 MNAEIGFCQFHPS
+322 MNAKIGFCQFHPS

-368 CKKAVIASTVSTDN
+368 CKMAILNQTGVERQGSDNFEEAWKSLIEKLDEVNVIDIPLLSGKGTFPIELNEYGTGLASRTYKTETRDEWIPGKSKFFNKDQLYNIYKGLPGTPAEGHDNYRKAVV
-382 NFFEGLDDNANV
+382 
-394 WKVSL
+394 KKMK
-399 EGTGDNPTRR
+399 
-409 DCLANGYI
+409 
-417 RIGWDEYGD
+417 
-426 VDFEDFNDYT
+426 EDFGLKDY
-436 KGGKTVLKAFVYG
+436 
-449 MKPGDIVVSCFSEN
+449 IE
-463 ETDAIGIITGDYEY
+463 
-477 REEGGAYP
+477 
-485 RYRTV
+485 
-490 KWLVKDIRE
+490 
-499 NIREKNN
+499 
-506 NKALTLSSVYKL
+506 
-518 SISVPDIIEIV
+518 IIEN
-529 KKYLEPK
+529 
-536 TKSNIQKPFVFII
+536 KSDSKNQKPFVFII

-564 FFSIDPGYRGLDEN
+564 FFSIDPGYRGLDED

-638 VTAEESAENMNIGE
+638 VTAEESAENMNLGE

-692 NLKLS
+692 DLKLS

>member
-1 MKEIYGIISG
+1 

-126 GNLGLKNR
+126 GKLGLKNR

-219 KNNTDLLEE
+219 KNNTDLLSE
-228 YGIKVPSQLSGKEYL
+228 YGIKVPTQLSGKEYI
-243 SLLNKVTEKIQDKEI
+243 SILNQLKSKMSNKEI
-258 KEKSIPEFSLSA
+258 KEKSIPEFSLAA
-270 WNNSKQIQGDIK
+270 WNNSKQIQGDTK
-282 MPEQNNILQYINL
+282 MPEQNNISQYINL

-322 MNAEIGFCQFHPS
+322 MNAKIGFCQFHPS

-368 CKKAVIASTVSTDN
+368 CKMAILNQTGVERQGSDNFEEAWKSLVEKLDEVNVIDIPLLSGKGTFPIELNEYGTGLASRTYKTETRDEWIPGKSKFFNKDQLYNIYKGLPGTPAEGHDNYRKAVV
-382 NFFEGLDDNANV
+382 
-394 WKVSL
+394 KKMK
-399 EGTGDNPTRR
+399 
-409 DCLANGYI
+409 
-417 RIGWDEYGD
+417 
-426 VDFEDFNDYT
+426 EDFGLKDY
-436 KGGKTVLKAFVYG
+436 
-449 MKPGDIVVSCFSEN
+449 IE
-463 ETDAIGIITGDYEY
+463 
-477 REEGGAYP
+477 
-485 RYRTV
+485 
-490 KWLVKDIRE
+490 
-499 NIREKNN
+499 
-506 NKALTLSSVYKL
+506 
-518 SISVPDIIEIV
+518 IIEN
-529 KKYLEPK
+529 
-536 TKSNIQKPFVFII
+536 KSDSKNQKPFVFII

-564 FFSIDPGYRGLDEN
+564 FFSIDPGYRGLDED

-638 VTAEESAENMNIGE
+638 VTAEESAENMNLGE

-692 NLKLS
+692 DLKLS

>member
-126 GNLGLKNR
+126 GKLGLKNR

-209 INPYKILSVD
+209 INPYKILSAD

-258 KEKSIPEFSLSA
+258 KEKSIPEFSLAA
-270 WNNSKQIQGDIK
+270 WNNSKQIQGDTK
-282 MPEQNNILQYINL
+282 MPEQNNISQYINL

-322 MNAEIGFCQFHPS
+322 MNAKIGFCQFHPS

-368 CKKAVIASTVSTDN
+368 CKMAILNQTGVERQGSDNFEEAWKSLVEKLDEVNVIDIPLLSGKGTFPIELNEYGTGLASRTYKTETRDEWIPGKSKFFNKDQLYNIYKGLPGTPAEGHDNYRKAVV
-382 NFFEGLDDNANV
+382 
-394 WKVSL
+394 KKMK
-399 EGTGDNPTRR
+399 
-409 DCLANGYI
+409 
-417 RIGWDEYGD
+417 
-426 VDFEDFNDYT
+426 EDFGLKDY
-436 KGGKTVLKAFVYG
+436 
-449 MKPGDIVVSCFSEN
+449 IE
-463 ETDAIGIITGDYEY
+463 
-477 REEGGAYP
+477 
-485 RYRTV
+485 
-490 KWLVKDIRE
+490 
-499 NIREKNN
+499 
-506 NKALTLSSVYKL
+506 
-518 SISVPDIIEIV
+518 IIEN
-529 KKYLEPK
+529 
-536 TKSNIQKPFVFII
+536 KSDSKNQKPFVFII

-564 FFSIDPGYRGLDEN
+564 FFSIDPGYRGLDED

-638 VTAEESAENMNIGE
+638 VTAEESAENMNLGE

-692 NLKLS
+692 DLKLS

>member
-1 MKEIYGIISG
+1 

-126 GNLGLKNR
+126 GKLGLKNR

-258 KEKSIPEFSLSA
+258 KEKSIPEFSLAA
-270 WNNSKQIQGDIK
+270 WNNSKQIQGDTK
-282 MPEQNNILQYINL
+282 MPEQNNISQYINL

-322 MNAEIGFCQFHPS
+322 MNAKIGFCQFHPS

-368 CKKAVIASTVSTDN
+368 CKMAILNQTGVERQGSDNFEEAWKSLIEKLDEVNVIDIPLLSGKGTFPIELNEYGTGLASRTYKTETRDEWIPGKSKFFNKDQLYNIYKGLPGTPAEGHDNYRKAVV
-382 NFFEGLDDNANV
+382 
-394 WKVSL
+394 KKMK
-399 EGTGDNPTRR
+399 
-409 DCLANGYI
+409 
-417 RIGWDEYGD
+417 
-426 VDFEDFNDYT
+426 EDFGLKDY
-436 KGGKTVLKAFVYG
+436 
-449 MKPGDIVVSCFSEN
+449 IE
-463 ETDAIGIITGDYEY
+463 
-477 REEGGAYP
+477 
-485 RYRTV
+485 
-490 KWLVKDIRE
+490 
-499 NIREKNN
+499 
-506 NKALTLSSVYKL
+506 
-518 SISVPDIIEIV
+518 IIEN
-529 KKYLEPK
+529 
-536 TKSNIQKPFVFII
+536 KSDSKNQKPFVFII

-564 FFSIDPGYRGLDEN
+564 FFSIDPGYRGLDED

-638 VTAEESAENMNIGE
+638 VTAEESAENMNLGE

-692 NLKLS
+692 DLKLS

>member
-1 MKEIYGIISG
+1 

-126 GNLGLKNR
+126 GKLGLKNR

-258 KEKSIPEFSLSA
+258 KEKSIPEFSLAA
-270 WNNSKQIQGDIK
+270 WNNSKQIQGDTK
-282 MPEQNNILQYINL
+282 MPEQNNISQYINL

-322 MNAEIGFCQFHPS
+322 MNAKIGFCQFHPS

-368 CKKAVIASTVSTDN
+368 CKMAILNQTGVERQGSDN
-382 NFFEGLDDNANV
+382 FEEAWGKL
-394 WKVSL
+394 L
-399 EGTGDNPTRR
+399 E
-409 DCLANGYI
+409 YI
-417 RIGWDEYGD
+417 RSEMS
-426 VDFEDFNDYT
+426 E
-436 KGGKTVLKAFVYG
+436 GK
-449 MKPGDIVVSCFSEN
+449 
-463 ETDAIGIITGDYEY
+463 
-477 REEGGAYP
+477 
-485 RYRTV
+485 
-490 KWLVKDIRE
+490 LVKIGNWDYS
-499 NIREKNN
+499 
-506 NKALTLSSVYKL
+506 LSSKDSLKYQ
-518 SISVPDIIEIV
+518 SVG
-529 KKYLEPK
+529 
-536 TKSNIQKPFVFII
+536 TKSNYSFTITKENVYLAYQNKKGRPSGLFQKEMIDIVTFMKERFTLTPYSENNIKQEKNFVFII

-564 FFSIDPGYRGLDEN
+564 FFSIDPGYRGSKGKVKTQYANMLDE
-578 GKQKGIVNTQ
+578 
-588 YQNLLTGTS
+588 
-597 DIFANG
+597 ANEFDDVLG
-603 FFIPENVYII
+603 VRDDYGWFFIPENVYII

-638 VTAEESAENMNIGE
+638 VTAEESAENMNLGE

>member
-1 MKEIYGIISG
+1 MKEVYGIISG

-17 KTVNENGICFCNKEE
+17 KTVNENGICSCNEEE
-32 LNMTNPK
+32 LNMTNPE
-39 DFDGERT
+39 DFRGERT

-126 GNLGLKNR
+126 GKLGLKNR

-243 SLLNKVTEKIQDKEI
+243 SLLNKVTEKIQDNEI

-322 MNAEIGFCQFHPS
+322 MNAKIGFCQFHPS

-368 CKKAVIASTVSTDN
+368 CKKAILNQTGVEKQGSDN
-382 NFFEGLDDNANV
+382 FEEAWGKL
-394 WKVSL
+394 L
-399 EGTGDNPTRR
+399 E
-409 DCLANGYI
+409 YI
-417 RIGWDEYGD
+417 RSEMS
-426 VDFEDFNDYT
+426 E
-436 KGGKTVLKAFVYG
+436 GK
-449 MKPGDIVVSCFSEN
+449 
-463 ETDAIGIITGDYEY
+463 
-477 REEGGAYP
+477 
-485 RYRTV
+485 
-490 KWLVKDIRE
+490 LVKIGNWDYS
-499 NIREKNN
+499 
-506 NKALTLSSVYKL
+506 LSSKDSLKYQ
-518 SISVPDIIEIV
+518 SVG
-529 KKYLEPK
+529 
-536 TKSNIQKPFVFII
+536 TKSNYSFTITKENVYLAYQNKKGRPSGLFQKEMIDIVTFMKERFTLTPYSENNIKQEKNFVFII

-564 FFSIDPGYRGLDEN
+564 FFSIDPGYRGSKGKVKTQYANMLDE
-578 GKQKGIVNTQ
+578 
-588 YQNLLTGTS
+588 
-597 DIFANG
+597 ANEFDDVLG
-603 FFIPENVYII
+603 VRDDYGWFFIPENVYII

-638 VTAEESAENMNIGE
+638 VTAEESAENMNLGE

-692 NLKLS
+692 DLKLS

>member
-1 MKEIYGIISG
+1 

-17 KTVNENGICFCNKEE
+17 KIVNENGICFCNKEE

-126 GNLGLKNR
+126 GKLGLKNR

-243 SLLNKVTEKIQDKEI
+243 SLLNKVTEKIQDNEI

-322 MNAEIGFCQFHPS
+322 MNAKIGFCQFHPS

-368 CKKAVIASTVSTDN
+368 CKMAILNQTGVERQGSDNFEEAWKSLVEKLDEVNVIDIPLLSGKGTFPIELNEYGTGLASRTYKTETRDEWIPGKSKFFNKDQLYNIYKGLPGTPAEGHDNYRKAVV
-382 NFFEGLDDNANV
+382 
-394 WKVSL
+394 KKMK
-399 EGTGDNPTRR
+399 
-409 DCLANGYI
+409 
-417 RIGWDEYGD
+417 
-426 VDFEDFNDYT
+426 EDFGLKDY
-436 KGGKTVLKAFVYG
+436 
-449 MKPGDIVVSCFSEN
+449 IE
-463 ETDAIGIITGDYEY
+463 
-477 REEGGAYP
+477 
-485 RYRTV
+485 
-490 KWLVKDIRE
+490 
-499 NIREKNN
+499 
-506 NKALTLSSVYKL
+506 
-518 SISVPDIIEIV
+518 IIEN
-529 KKYLEPK
+529 
-536 TKSNIQKPFVFII
+536 KSDSKNQKPFVFII

-564 FFSIDPGYRGLDEN
+564 FFSIDPGYRGLDED
-578 GKQKGIVNTQ
+578 GK
-588 YQNLLTGTS
+588 
-597 DIFANG
+597 
-603 FFIPENVYII
+603 
-613 GTMNDIDRSVESMD
+613 
-627 FAMRR
+627 
-632 RFIFKE
+632 
-638 VTAEESAENMNIGE
+638 
-652 EAKSRM
+652 
-658 TRMNEAISKTEGL
+658 
-671 NSSYFIGG
+671 
-679 SYFLGVTDFDKLW
+679 
-692 NLKLS
+692 
-697 SLITEYL
+697 
-704 RGMDDD
+704 
-710 NSKYDRIK
+710 
-718 DAYFGNE
+718 
-725 TPNN
+725 

>member
-1 MKEIYGIISG
+1 

-126 GNLGLKNR
+126 GKLGLKNR
-134 LSDNEQFLSIPILNS
+134 LSDNEQFLSIPILNI

-258 KEKSIPEFSLSA
+258 KEKSIPEFSLAA
-270 WNNSKQIQGDIK
+270 WNNTKQIQGDTK
-282 MPEQNNILQYINL
+282 MPEQNNISQYINL

-322 MNAEIGFCQFHPS
+322 MNAKIGFCQFHPS

-368 CKKAVIASTVSTDN
+368 CKMAILNQTGVERQGSDNFEEAWKSLVEKLDEVNVIDIPLLSGKGTFPIELNEYGTGLASRTYKTETRDEWIPGKSKFFNKDQLYNIYKGLPGTPAEGHDNYRKAVV
-382 NFFEGLDDNANV
+382 
-394 WKVSL
+394 KKMK
-399 EGTGDNPTRR
+399 
-409 DCLANGYI
+409 
-417 RIGWDEYGD
+417 
-426 VDFEDFNDYT
+426 EDFGLKDY
-436 KGGKTVLKAFVYG
+436 
-449 MKPGDIVVSCFSEN
+449 IE
-463 ETDAIGIITGDYEY
+463 
-477 REEGGAYP
+477 
-485 RYRTV
+485 
-490 KWLVKDIRE
+490 
-499 NIREKNN
+499 
-506 NKALTLSSVYKL
+506 
-518 SISVPDIIEIV
+518 IIEN
-529 KKYLEPK
+529 
-536 TKSNIQKPFVFII
+536 KSDSKNQKPFVFII

-564 FFSIDPGYRGLDEN
+564 FFSIDPGYRGLDED

-638 VTAEESAENMNIGE
+638 VTAEESAENMNLGE

-692 NLKLS
+692 DLKLS